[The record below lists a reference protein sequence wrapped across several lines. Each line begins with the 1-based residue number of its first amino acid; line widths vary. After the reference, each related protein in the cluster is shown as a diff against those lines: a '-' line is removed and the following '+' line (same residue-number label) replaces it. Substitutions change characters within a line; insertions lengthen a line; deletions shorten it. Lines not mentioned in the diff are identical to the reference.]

1 MRRFNLKTAA
11 RGLLG
16 CALLLAAAS
25 ALADLA
31 LADKST
37 CLNCH
42 AVDKKLVGPSFSA
55 IAAKYRGQPEAVAA
69 LRTKVE
75 KGSAGVW
82 GSVPMPAMGYLP
94 KDDVAAVVLWIT
106 KLP

>member
-1 MRRFNLKTAA
+1 MRRFSVKTAVC
-11 RGLLG
+11 GLLG
-16 CALLLAAAS
+16 SALFWGATS
-25 ALADLA
+25 ALANLT

-55 IAAKYRGQPEAVAA
+55 IAAKYRGQPDAA
-69 LRTKVE
+69 ANLRTKVE
-75 KGSAGVW
+75 KGSTGAW

-106 KLP
+106 QLP

>member
-1 MRRFNLKTAA
+1 MRRFNLKAVHK
-11 RGLLG
+11 GLWIGILFCG
-16 CALLLAAAS
+16 ATS
-25 ALADLA
+25 ALANLA
-31 LADKST
+31 LADKSA

-55 IAAKYRGQPEAVAA
+55 IAAKYRGQPDAVAN

-75 KGSAGVW
+75 KGGAGVW

-94 KDDVAAVVLWIT
+94 KDDVEAVVLWVT
-106 KLP
+106 RLP